1 MAIGKIQNS
10 ALNVLVVED
19 DSDIGRIIE
28 VMLREMGFR
37 TIEFLR
43 DGRKAWDAFR
53 NNPDKYQIVVSDW
66 EMPEMNG
73 LQLLKAVRKI
83 RPETL
88 FMMVTVRSDS
98 KSILKARKAGV
109 TSYLA
114 KPFSPRQLQEKMVKI
129 VETILERQKK
139 KEKHDDIYEI

>member
-1 MAIGKIQNS
+1 MAIGKIQND
-10 ALNVLVVED
+10 AWNVLVVED
-19 DSDIGRIIE
+19 DSDIGRIIQ

-37 TIEFLR
+37 TIEFLQ

-83 RPETL
+83 RPETFFL
-88 FMMVTVRSDS
+88 MVTVQDRG
-98 KSILKARKAGV
+98 I
-109 TSYLA
+109 
-114 KPFSPRQLQEKMVKI
+114 
-129 VETILERQKK
+129 
-139 KEKHDDIYEI
+139 